1 MSNTW
6 MRRGSNQQNEW
17 YLNIWKSHFILI
29 LYRLKKNTYL
39 KRGFS
44 SVGIGVVVRFGLWVA
59 GFVNHSFTVAAV
71 VTTVVLVVD
80 IVVVVVVVGASVPLK
95 MKYGGAC
102 KCLRKYQ
109 YNTLL
114 IRKSQKQTKLLSCR
128 VLQKINKIF
137 AWFFPGF
144 Y

>member
-1 MSNTW
+1 MNNTW
-6 MRRGSNQQNEW
+6 IRRGSNQQNKR
-17 YLNIWKSHFILI
+17 YLNENASPFGKVTLSKF
-29 LYRLKKNTYL
+29 YTDFFFKNTYL

-102 KCLRKYQ
+102 KCLRKHQ

-114 IRKSQKQTKLLSCR
+114 IRKSQKQINLFSCPP
-128 VLQKINKIF
+128 KN
-137 AWFFPGF
+137 
-144 Y
+144 

>member
-6 MRRGSNQQNEW
+6 MRRGSNQKNEW
-17 YLNIWKSHFILI
+17 YLNKNSSPFGKVTLSKFYTDFWKIN
-29 LYRLKKNTYL
+29 KYL

-102 KCLRKYQ
+102 KCLKKY
-109 YNTLL
+109 
-114 IRKSQKQTKLLSCR
+114 
-128 VLQKINKIF
+128 
-137 AWFFPGF
+137 
-144 Y
+144 

>member
-1 MSNTW
+1 MDKF
-6 MRRGSNQQNEW
+6 E
-17 YLNIWKSHFILI
+17 KSFYPNFIQI
-29 LYRLKKNTYL
+29 FSKSTHL

-59 GFVNHSFTVAAV
+59 GFVNHSFTVVAV

-102 KCLRKYQ
+102 KCWKKY
-109 YNTLL
+109 YYTD
-114 IRKSQKQTKLLSCR
+114 
-128 VLQKINKIF
+128 QKISKAN
-137 AWFFPGF
+137 
-144 Y
+144 

>member
-1 MSNTW
+1 MSTNITVHENSPSLLNERCLSENRYKPFTDKKMNNTW

-59 GFVNHSFTVAAV
+59 GFVNHSLTVAAV

-102 KCLRKYQ
+102 KCLKKY
-109 YNTLL
+109 
-114 IRKSQKQTKLLSCR
+114 
-128 VLQKINKIF
+128 
-137 AWFFPGF
+137 
-144 Y
+144 

>member
-1 MSNTW
+1 MHPHL
-6 MRRGSNQQNEW
+6 E
-17 YLNIWKSHFILI
+17 KSLYPNFIQFSL
-29 LYRLKKNTYL
+29 NTYL

-114 IRKSQKQTKLLSCR
+114 IRKSQKQINLFSCPP
-128 VLQKINKIF
+128 KNDKIF
-137 AWFFPGF
+137 A
-144 Y
+144 

>member
-1 MSNTW
+1 M
-6 MRRGSNQQNEW
+6 
-17 YLNIWKSHFILI
+17 
-29 LYRLKKNTYL
+29 
-39 KRGFS
+39 
-44 SVGIGVVVRFGLWVA
+44 
-59 GFVNHSFTVAAV
+59 AAV

-114 IRKSQKQTKLLSCR
+114 MRKSQK
-128 VLQKINKIF
+128 
-137 AWFFPGF
+137 
-144 Y
+144 